1 MFEHTLTA
9 AGMRP
14 NTNLEF
20 HSMEAIKQCVIAGLG
35 VTLVPEVAV
44 RRECEAGEL
53 VPLAWAGPSFSVWT
67 QMAWSRSV
75 YMDPALKC
83 FIEMSET
90 SAQVVSRVNRVPKL
104 GISVPIP
111 PRRILA

>member
-1 MFEHTLTA
+1 MDLEGEPILFTELSCGYRPMFEHTLTA

-14 NTNLEF
+14 ATNLEF

-44 RRECEAGEL
+44 RQECEEGKL
-53 VPLAWAGPSFSVWT
+53 VQLAWAGPSFSVWT
-67 QMAWSRSV
+67 QMVWSRNV
-75 YMDPALKC
+75 YMNPTLKS

-90 SAQVVSRVNRVPKL
+90 L
-104 GISVPIP
+104 
-111 PRRILA
+111 LAASND